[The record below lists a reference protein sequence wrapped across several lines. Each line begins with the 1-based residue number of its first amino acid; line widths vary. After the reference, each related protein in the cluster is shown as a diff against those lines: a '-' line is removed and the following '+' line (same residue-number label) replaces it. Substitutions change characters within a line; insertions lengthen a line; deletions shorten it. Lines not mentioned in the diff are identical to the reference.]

1 MKNDYEHFAAAL
13 DADAGIGS
21 DAAHNVLNDG
31 VVLVC
36 GGNLTPLPIAWLWE
50 YWLALGKLHVLAG
63 RAGEGKTTLALA
75 MAATV
80 TIGGRWPDGGRCDA
94 GNVLIWSGEDD
105 PADTLLPRLIAMGVD
120 RNRVYFV
127 QGSRIDGE
135 VVPFDPARDLG
146 QLLAAVDNI
155 GGIRLLIVDPIVS
168 AVAGDSHKNTE
179 VRRALQP
186 LVDLAASCQCAVL
199 GISHFSKGGQGQDPT
214 QRVVGSIAFG
224 AVARVVLVAAKVQG
238 EAGADRADR
247 RILARSKSN
256 IGPDSGG
263 FEYHIDQV
271 EALPGIQASRV
282 TWGKPVEGTAR
293 ELLTDP
299 DEQPDDSTNDTT
311 ELLRAELS
319 TECWTGADTAS
330 QPLKDAGFSKK
341 QIWTASKKLRVV
353 RTKDG
358 MKGGWLWR
366 LPGLQALPFKVGH
379 GEDST
384 EDSEGSNVGNVESW
398 NLRMESSGTATS
410 DEQEVL

>member
-398 NLRMESSGTATS
+398 NLRMESSAVPAIGES
-410 DEQEVL
+410 EVL